1 MVTLG
6 YENTLRVTMDEMS
19 HHTRAVSRGT
29 RKALLIGDMPFLSY
43 YENSAIN
50 RCEDQGPNS
59 I

>member
-1 MVTLG
+1 
-6 YENTLRVTMDEMS
+6 MDEMS